1 MPTAPA
7 VLALVVTFVT
17 FTTMTARAGDITG
30 AGSTFAA
37 PIYSAWADGYRK
49 SGGGNVHYLSVG
61 STEGVKQILA
71 KQVDFAGSD
80 APLTESQLSKDGLI
94 QFPTVIGGVVP
105 VVNIPGVK
113 PGELTLSGEVLGDIY
128 LGKIM
133 NWNDPAIA
141 ALNPG
146 MKLPDLA
153 IAVIRRTDGSG
164 TTLIWTHYLSQV
176 SPEWKTKVG
185 EGTSVRWPR
194 GIGGKGNEGVATYV
208 RYLPGS
214 IGYVAW
220 DFTKQNHIAYT
231 AMRNASGV
239 SVQPGPEAFSAA
251 ALGADWSTSLY
262 GILTNEPGKD
272 AWPVMGATFVLI
284 PATQDKPERGKDA
297 LNFFEWAF
305 LNGHRA
311 AQDLDYIPLP
321 PPVIEEIRLQLHTR
335 FKDAPPDKPVATQ

>member
-1 MPTAPA
+1 MRTMPIALAALAFLATTAA
-7 VLALVVTFVT
+7 HA
-17 FTTMTARAGDITG
+17 ADITG

-37 PIYSAWADGYRK
+37 PIYSAWADAYKK

-61 STEGVKQILA
+61 STEGVKQIIA

-80 APLTESQLSKDGLI
+80 APLTESQLSKSGLV
-94 QFPTVIGGVVP
+94 QFPIVIGGVVP
-105 VVNIPGVK
+105 VVNLPGIK
-113 PGELTLSGEVLGDIY
+113 AGELTLSGEVLSAIY

-133 NWNDPAIA
+133 NWKDPAIA
-141 ALNPG
+141 ALNPKV
-146 MKLPDLA
+146 KLPDLA
-153 IAVIRRTDGSG
+153 IAVIRRAEGSG

-176 SPEWKTKVG
+176 SSEWKTKVG

-231 AMRNASGV
+231 AMKNASGV
-239 SVQPGPEAFSAA
+239 SVQPGPEAFNAA
-251 ALGADWSTSLY
+251 AMGADWSTTLY

-284 PATQDKPERGKDA
+284 PATQDSLDRGKEA
-297 LNFFEWAF
+297 LSFFEWAF
-305 LNGHRA
+305 ANGHRA
-311 AQDLDYIPLP
+311 AEDLDYIPLP
-321 PPVIEEIRLQLHTR
+321 ETVITEIRTQLHAR
-335 FKDAPPDKPVATQ
+335 FKDAPAKPVASQ